1 LDIDGWLRS
10 LGLGQY
16 EAVFREN
23 KIDETVLT
31 QLTVE
36 DLQELGVAALGHRR
50 KLLDAISALRANAPS
65 ATAQTA
71 TAKLTETPI
80 LETVGERRHI
90 TVLFCELFSTS
101 SLSTRLDAEDWRN
114 LVSTY
119 LVATSAAVTEMD
131 GRVKMLGDG
140 LMALFGY
147 PIAQENDAERAAR
160 AALSIRRAVT
170 EINRENDRAGK
181 PSLDARIGIETGPVV
196 VDAAGEIYGD
206 APNTAA
212 RVQALAE
219 PGTVLVTAQVQ
230 RQIAGLFVAEEC
242 GTRELRGMPKPVKL
256 FRLVRASG
264 GGRRSGQRH
273 LTPLV
278 GRDEEITILMRR
290 WERARRGD
298 RQSVLIVGE
307 PGVGKSRLIQE
318 FHARLRDAPH
328 TWVEWSCSQLLQNTP
343 LHPVA
348 EWGRLRFGAP
358 DISAETRLA
367 ELENT
372 LAQLKL
378 EPAENVPLLAPL
390 LDIRIPQEHM
400 PALEPA
406 VLRHRQLAALLKWV
420 MAGARTQPGVLALED
435 VHWADPTTLELL
447 RSIAESGDQ
456 ASLLVLITARLEF
469 PPSWPKRSHDTT
481 ISLGPLEPSQV
492 QDMVAELSTRQTLSS
507 QVVKSVAERTGGV
520 PLFVE
525 EVTRLLLERGEQGGI
540 QAIPPTLQQSL
551 MARLDRL
558 GSARDVA
565 LVGAVIG
572 RDFSYRLLLDVAGID
587 DASLQSALEKLVNA
601 DILLVQGLP
610 PGADY
615 RFKHALIQ
623 DTAYENLL
631 KSRRQVLHRRVAK
644 ALLDH
649 TLSGAAEPELLA
661 HHFTQAGQI
670 EAAVEWWGKAGQQSL
685 ERSALVEA
693 TEQFTRALAQV
704 MTLPA
709 TPELRREQ
717 IKLQV
722 ALISPLMQVKGYA
735 APETKAAVERARLL
749 IDQSE
754 TLGESPDDPLLLFS
768 VLYGFWVANYVAF
781 NGRTIRELA
790 DEFLALAE
798 KQGAIMPLVVG
809 NRLVGTSLASTG
821 EMTRGRDHLDRA
833 IALYDP
839 AEHRP
844 LAVRFSQDIRVA
856 ALSYRAIALW
866 MLGYPEGALADADC
880 AVEDAREVGQAAS
893 LMAALTLTSLTQ
905 IHCGS
910 YAIANAQLDEVIT
923 LSDDKGAVFWK
934 VGAILV
940 QGCLFATTGKPS
952 DAVRAITSGL
962 SSWHATGTTVWIPT
976 FLSFLARAYAE
987 LGQFGNASRCIREA
1001 IVTVQ
1006 TTNESWYEVDI
1017 HRIAGEMAL
1026 KSPEV
1031 STGDA
1036 EAHFER
1042 ALAVAR
1048 QQQAKSWEL
1057 RASISMARL
1066 WRSQGKTQQAH
1077 EQLALVYDRFTEG
1090 FDTRDMKEAK
1100 VLLEELNA

>member
-1 LDIDGWLRS
+1 
-10 LGLGQY
+10 
-16 EAVFREN
+16 
-23 KIDETVLT
+23 
-31 QLTVE
+31 
-36 DLQELGVAALGHRR
+36 
-50 KLLDAISALRANAPS
+50 
-65 ATAQTA
+65 
-71 TAKLTETPI
+71 
-80 LETVGERRHI
+80 
-90 TVLFCELFSTS
+90 
-101 SLSTRLDAEDWRN
+101 
-114 LVSTY
+114 
-119 LVATSAAVTEMD
+119 
-131 GRVKMLGDG
+131 
-140 LMALFGY
+140 
-147 PIAQENDAERAAR
+147 
-160 AALSIRRAVT
+160 
-170 EINRENDRAGK
+170 
-181 PSLDARIGIETGPVV
+181 
-196 VDAAGEIYGD
+196 
-206 APNTAA
+206 
-212 RVQALAE
+212 
-219 PGTVLVTAQVQ
+219 
-230 RQIAGLFVAEEC
+230 
-242 GTRELRGMPKPVKL
+242 
-256 FRLVRASG
+256 
-264 GGRRSGQRH
+264 
-273 LTPLV
+273 
-278 GRDEEITILMRR
+278 
-290 WERARRGD
+290 
-298 RQSVLIVGE
+298 
-307 PGVGKSRLIQE
+307 
-318 FHARLRDAPH
+318 
-328 TWVEWSCSQLLQNTP
+328 
-343 LHPVA
+343 
-348 EWGRLRFGAP
+348 
-358 DISAETRLA
+358 
-367 ELENT
+367 
-372 LAQLKL
+372 
-378 EPAENVPLLAPL
+378 
-390 LDIRIPQEHM
+390 
-400 PALEPA
+400 
-406 VLRHRQLAALLKWV
+406 
-420 MAGARTQPGVLALED
+420 
-435 VHWADPTTLELL
+435 
-447 RSIAESGDQ
+447 
-456 ASLLVLITARLEF
+456 
-469 PPSWPKRSHDTT
+469 
-481 ISLGPLEPSQV
+481 
-492 QDMVAELSTRQTLSS
+492 
-507 QVVKSVAERTGGV
+507 
-520 PLFVE
+520 
-525 EVTRLLLERGEQGGI
+525 
-540 QAIPPTLQQSL
+540 
-551 MARLDRL
+551 
-558 GSARDVA
+558 
-565 LVGAVIG
+565 
-572 RDFSYRLLLDVAGID
+572 
-587 DASLQSALEKLVNA
+587 
-601 DILLVQGLP
+601 VQGLP
-610 PGADY
+610 PGANY

-644 ALLDH
+644 ALLDP

-661 HHFTQAGQI
+661 YHFTQAGQI

-735 APETKAAVERARLL
+735 APDTKAAVERARLL

-790 DEFLALAE
+790 DEFLALAK

-839 AEHRP
+839 AQHRP

-923 LSDDKGAVFWK
+923 LANDKGAVFWK
-934 VGAILV
+934 VGGILV

-1017 HRIAGEMAL
+1017 HRIAGEIAV

-1031 STGDA
+1031 STADA

>member
-1 LDIDGWLRS
+1 MDIDGWLRS

-348 EWGRLRFGAP
+348 EWGRIRFGAP

-798 KQGAIMPLVVG
+798 KQGATMPLVVG

-1066 WRSQGKTQQAH
+1066 WRSQGKTQQAR
-1077 EQLALVYDRFTEG
+1077 EQLALVYYRFTEG